1 MVIKRYASKYKKLA
15 RFKQP
20 LWLEKRGKIKKF
32 KREKWGGAKRFY
44 FPKRRKEEFLNQDI
58 SALSCG
64 DHFDHDN
71 ILRLKKTYK
80 FLLQDKQRFQFYFGA
95 GRLRFYQLKK
105 VARKAIRIAKIRNLS
120 PAKIFLHL
128 FESRLI
134 NLFYRLGFVSS
145 LSQSRRLLSANRV
158 KIENS
163 IVKNPG
169 FYLKNNN
176 LICLDPLNSLYS
188 LKHYLRLNA
197 PFFYFRKKKKRKIL
211 LWEKKSVVLDTFL
224 YNKKKI
230 YLEFL
235 QLQFLKLKD
244 SLKKQKSFDS
254 KPGVFTFLSQKK

>member
-1 MVIKRYASKYKKLA
+1 MVLKRYASKYKKLA

-32 KREKWGGAKRFY
+32 KREKWGGAKKFY
-44 FPKRRKEEFLNQDI
+44 FPKRRKEEFLNQD
-58 SALSCG
+58 LSSLSTG
-64 DHFDHDN
+64 DHFDHEN

-105 VARKAIRIAKIRNLS
+105 VAREAIRTAKIRNLS
-120 PAKIFLHL
+120 PGKVFLHL

-145 LSQSRRLLSANRV
+145 LAQSRRLIAGSRLKV
-158 KIENS
+158 EKTL
-163 IVKNPG
+163 VKNPG
-169 FYLKNNN
+169 FSLKNNEM
-176 LICLDPLNSLYS
+176 ISLDPSTALYT

-197 PFFYFRKKKKRKIL
+197 SFFYFRKKKKRKL
-211 LWEKKSVVLDTFL
+211 VFWEKKKILHSTSLIHQ
-224 YNKKKI
+224 KKK

-235 QLQFLKLKD
+235 RSNFLRLKN
-244 SLKKQKSFDS
+244 SSKPSQIAEIQNFLLLKKKIKS
-254 KPGVFTFLSQKK
+254 